1 MVSLSKADKHILV
14 TRPDVTGSS
23 RNHSSG
29 RSISPDMFVGKKCS
43 ESVQNIYRR
52 TRMPKCD
59 LNKVTLHIALE
70 FTPYLTLPYGRAHK
84 VAAHF
89 HSTFI

>member
-1 MVSLSKADKHILV
+1 
-14 TRPDVTGSS
+14 
-23 RNHSSG
+23 
-29 RSISPDMFVGKKCS
+29 
-43 ESVQNIYRR
+43 
-52 TRMPKCD
+52 MPKCD

-70 FTPYLTLPYGRAHK
+70 FTPYLTLPYGRAHE